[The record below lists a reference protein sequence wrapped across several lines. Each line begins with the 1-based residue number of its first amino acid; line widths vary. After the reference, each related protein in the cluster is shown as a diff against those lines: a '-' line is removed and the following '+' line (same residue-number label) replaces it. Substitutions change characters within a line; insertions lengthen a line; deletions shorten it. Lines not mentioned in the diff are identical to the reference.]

1 MSEKTALR
9 DALSKLVAATNEGKT
24 VTVFAGEVTAV
35 DEGKR
40 VCSVLSTSL
49 VTDVLYENVNFMPSV
64 SDGVMF
70 VPKKGSDVVVV
81 DPKNVNPYILMWS
94 EIDRVQ
100 FIVNDTVLNIEDGL
114 TTFNDGAFAGLVK
127 VVPLTS
133 ALNKLEQD
141 VTTLKS
147 LLAGVLGAISGAAA
161 GPGAGTPVTNGT
173 LNGFLS
179 PLLPYTTS
187 AVPLTTQASIE
198 DTKVV
203 H

>member
-1 MSEKTALR
+1 M
-9 DALSKLVAATNEGKT
+9 SKLVAATNEGKT

-49 VTDVLYENVNFMPSV
+49 VTDMLYENVNFMPSV

-70 VPKKGSDVVVV
+70 VPKVGSDVVVV
-81 DPKNVNPYILMWS
+81 DPKNVNPYIIMWS

-133 ALNKLEQD
+133 ALNKLEDD
-141 VTTLKS
+141 VTMLKS
-147 LLAGVLGAISGAAA
+147 LLSGVLSAIAAAA
-161 GPGAGTPVTNGT
+161 GGPPAAVTNAS
-173 LNGFLS
+173 LNAFFS
-179 PLLPYTTS
+179 PLTPYTTS

>member
-70 VPKKGSDVVVV
+70 VPKVGSDVVVV

-94 EIDRVQ
+94 EIERVQ
-100 FIVNDTVLNIEDGL
+100 FIVNDTILNIEDGL

-147 LLAGVLGAISGAAA
+147 LLSGVLAAISGAAA
-161 GPGAGTPVTNGT
+161 STPSGVVTNFA
-173 LNGFLS
+173 LNAFFTS
-179 PLLPYTTS
+179 LLPYTT
-187 AVPLTTQASIE
+187 AVVPLTTQASIE